1 MSLMDGMT
9 PGGDGRNEDALRIR
23 RDLGAAVARFTRERT
38 KGMTTAP
45 VVGRGLII
53 QNDAGQLYLDL
64 TDVVLRDLM
73 GLFGSG
79 GVDFIAADRFSNEL
93 DPDDASGATQ
103 KVSNPGIILYKGRLI
118 FIGSEDDIGE
128 QMQSHCIL
136 NGANWILGNDG
147 SPEFWTHKP

>member
-1 MSLMDGMT
+1 MGLMESMI
-9 PGGDGRNEDALRIR
+9 PGGDSKITDALRIR
-23 RDLGAAVARFTRERT
+23 RDLIALVTRTIRART

-73 GLFGSG
+73 GLFGASG
-79 GVDFIAADRFSNEL
+79 KAFLSADRFGNEL
-93 DPDDASGATQ
+93 DPDDSDSAPYAVD
-103 KVSNPGIILYKGRLI
+103 KPGIVLYKGRLI
-118 FIGSEDDIGE
+118 FIGSEADIGE

-136 NGANWILGNDG
+136 NGSFEVLGVDG
-147 SPEFWTHKP
+147 SPEFWSAKP